1 MSNRLFRQARESV
14 AFASSVAKGSNK
26 GDTNEAVMKA
36 KNDLSSAF
44 MNSTD
49 AERAQLHD
57 FQDKIDSIQ
66 S

>member
-14 AFASSVAKGSNK
+14 AFASSVAKGSNE
-26 GDTNEAVMKA
+26 GDKSEAIIKA
-36 KNDLSSAF
+36 KNDLTSAF

-57 FQDKIDSIQ
+57 FQDTIDSIQ